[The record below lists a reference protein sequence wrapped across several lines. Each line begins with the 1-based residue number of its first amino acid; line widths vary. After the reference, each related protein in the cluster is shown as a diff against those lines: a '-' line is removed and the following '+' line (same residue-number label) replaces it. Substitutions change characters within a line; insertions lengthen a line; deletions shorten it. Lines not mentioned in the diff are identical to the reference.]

1 MKTLPAVFLGL
12 SGLCLLAGACCV
24 LLPIL
29 LEEPSSE
36 ANQLALTR
44 GIPLLVAGG
53 VLASVGVRLR
63 PRPSPDG
70 SPASSPPVL
79 VPLLVGTWLIGFSTW
94 ASHRAWDHFVSQQ
107 SFPFFES
114 ALWLLAGLGVLV
126 LLVCRLRSSS

>member
-1 MKTLPAVFLGL
+1 MKTLPALFLGL
-12 SGLCLLAGACCV
+12 AGLCLLGGACCV
-24 LLPIL
+24 LLSIL
-29 LEEPSSE
+29 VEEPSPE

-70 SPASSPPVL
+70 SPSPSPPVL
-79 VPLLVGTWLIGFSTW
+79 VPLLVGAYLIGISTW
-94 ASHRAWDHFVSQQ
+94 VCRRAWDHFVSHQP
-107 SFPFFES
+107 FPLFES

-126 LLVCRLRSSS
+126 LLVRRLRASS